1 MTSGLKN
8 PDSYRDELIAEN
20 KRTRSP
26 FLDLGNLIGAE
37 VPVQISEGFKPSEI

>member
-1 MTSGLKN
+1 MTDGHKY

-26 FLDLGNLIGAE
+26 FLDLGNLGLTE
-37 VPVQISEGFKPSEI
+37 MPEKVS

>member
-1 MTSGLKN
+1 MTDGHKN

-26 FLDLGNLIGAE
+26 FLDLGNPGERGGLKLWVG
-37 VPVQISEGFKPSEI
+37 